1 MQTTPLFLPRSSAIL
16 PFWERT
22 LLSGQVSTRI
32 FRACIGLLRKM
43 LNFRARE
50 LSWLRPIVVIMVVK
64 VSVVLT
70 GMLAHYYTS
79 NDYYQVRKTK
89 DFSRRSSLSL
99 KERWRSKYLFH
110 FSSRSRSRL
119 IFSSLFSTRLSWLS
133 LLASLFYLDSFSYS
147 LCRFWKALSSL
158 SRRFTSASS
167 FFSSTV
173 LTALTTSVWVG
184 LRFFKRF

>member
-1 MQTTPLFLPRSSAIL
+1 MQSTLLLLATSSAIL
-16 PFWERT
+16 PFRKWV
-22 LLSGQVSTRI
+22 LLSNQVSTCI
-32 FRACIGLLRKM
+32 FWSCIYLLRST
-43 LNFRARE
+43 LNFRAGE
-50 LSWLRPIVVIMVVK
+50 LSRLRSIVMIMIVEMGAI
-64 VSVVLT
+64 LT
-70 GMLAHYYTS
+70 GMLVHYYTS
-79 NDYYQVRKTK
+79 NDYYQARKTK

-99 KERWRSKYLFH
+99 RERWRSKYLFH

-119 IFSSLFSTRLSWLS
+119 IFYSLFNTRLSWLS

-158 SRRFTSASS
+158 SKRFTSASS

-173 LTALTTSVWVG
+173 LTALTTSVWLG